1 MAKMRA
7 DHVGEG
13 VSDPRG
19 IAMIGK
25 AARQSFGDAEAMFR
39 HRQQHDAAVR
49 GQATSVEIG
58 CDFLARD
65 GWKRERQEII
75 VCHGGRGWRVVC
87 EGLA

>member
-75 VCHGGRGWRVVC
+75 VYHGRCGWRVVC
-87 EGLA
+87 KGLA